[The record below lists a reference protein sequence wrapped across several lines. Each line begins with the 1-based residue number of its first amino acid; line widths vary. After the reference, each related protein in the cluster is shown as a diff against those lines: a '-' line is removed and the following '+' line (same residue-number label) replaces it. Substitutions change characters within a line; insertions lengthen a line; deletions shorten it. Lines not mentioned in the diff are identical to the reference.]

1 MWAGARSGG
10 FRPDIIGG
18 SLFIDEDVTAIA
30 LGAGMLKSAIL
41 AAGVPIT
48 RKVTVTWC
56 RGVQIGTRTL
66 QLGTWIRLST
76 HSHPDERLLA
86 KISAILQIEGH
97 FLFALESFPDDSI
110 QQDAAWFG
118 AATTSDSLLASS
130 RKTMRMLRWDLISE
144 LTVVHL
150 VKLYN
155 HATPTAEA
163 RYRLMPA

>member
-1 MWAGARSGG
+1 MPYVS
-10 FRPDIIGG
+10 P
-18 SLFIDEDVTAIA
+18 
-30 LGAGMLKSAIL
+30 
-41 AAGVPIT
+41 
-48 RKVTVTWC
+48 
-56 RGVQIGTRTL
+56 
-66 QLGTWIRLST
+66 
-76 HSHPDERLLA
+76 HERLLGVQTMQLPGGRTVDV
-86 KISAILQIEGH
+86 KHTCS
-97 FLFALESFPDDSI
+97 DSI